1 MAVTYGYD
9 LREYND
15 ELIKAPV
22 EINKILAQSVLPGA
36 VLINHIPF
44 ITYIHSW
51 LPFLSYEEMAR
62 RCRHLSERM
71 KNGPIEF
78 VRDAMLEGTAVPS
91 LASESFRDV
100 EHLSGQEREKQENVI
115 QQALG
120 SLFNA
125 GSDTTV
131 SSMVSLFL
139 ALTKYPEVHRR
150 AQKELD
156 SVIGRDR
163 LPTFEDR
170 PRLPYIDALCKEV
183 LRWRMVV
190 PLGFPHAPSQDGV
203 YEGFFIP
210 KGATIIANAWGVL
223 HDPELYPDPET
234 FNPERFL
241 QGTTTTFATDG
252 PNGADDGDGQDGATP
267 IGRRW
272 RINDPSLIPL
282 AFGAGKRICP
292 GRHFVDATL
301 FILAASVLAVFDVSK
316 PKDEESASETDP
328 RVSGVIASPGVFGCS
343 IAPRDKLAEDLI
355 AANVIM
361 G

>member
-1 MAVTYGYD
+1 
-9 LREYND
+9 
-15 ELIKAPV
+15 V

-36 VLINHIPF
+36 VLINYIPF

-51 LPFLSYEEMAR
+51 IPFLSYEEMSR

-71 KNGPIEF
+71 KDGPIEF

-91 LASESFRDV
+91 LASENFRDV
-100 EHLSGQEREKQENVI
+100 EHLNGHERRKQENII

-131 SSMVSLFL
+131 SSMVALFL
-139 ALTKYPEVHRR
+139 ALTQYPEVQRR
-150 AQKELD
+150 AQRELD
-156 SVIGRDR
+156 SVLGRDR

-170 PRLPYIDALCKEV
+170 PRLPYLDALCKEV

-203 YEGFFIP
+203 YKGFFIP
-210 KGATIIANAWGVL
+210 KGATIVANAWGVL

-234 FNPERFL
+234 FDPERFL
-241 QGTTTTFATDG
+241 ESATAGYATDG
-252 PNGADDGDGQDGATP
+252 PNGADDGDGDGQDGTAP

-316 PKDEESASETDP
+316 PKGESASETDP
-328 RVSGVIASPGVFGCS
+328 TVSGLIASPGVFGCS
-343 IAPRDKLAEDLI
+343 ITPRDKLAEDLI

-361 G
+361 D